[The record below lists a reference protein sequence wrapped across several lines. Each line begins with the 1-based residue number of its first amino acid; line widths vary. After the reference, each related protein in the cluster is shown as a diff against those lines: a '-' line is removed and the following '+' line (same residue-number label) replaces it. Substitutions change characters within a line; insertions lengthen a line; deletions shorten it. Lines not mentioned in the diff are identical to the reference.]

1 MEIELQMTEQELKE
15 HEAYLDEFKS
25 ILDGL
30 NDLEKKYAHLC
41 PNLGTPRKED
51 GSIDYSKMG
60 LEYKKHLMNFKAT
73 IHPIHS
79 YSLIPSVLNDVSKG
93 LKRDSR
99 RIDKKDFLAIRE
111 IINQKLDEIESMC
124 CSDYDYDAAIKAN
137 QERCDAS
144 LKEMEQELDN
154 LEKLRESKIF

>member
-1 MEIELQMTEQELKE
+1 
-15 HEAYLDEFKS
+15 
-25 ILDGL
+25 
-30 NDLEKKYAHLC
+30 
-41 PNLGTPRKED
+41 
-51 GSIDYSKMG
+51 MG

-79 YSLIPSVLNDVSKG
+79 YSLIPSILNDVSKG
-93 LKRDSR
+93 LRRDSR

-124 CSDYDYDAAIKAN
+124 SSDYDYDAAIKAN
-137 QERCDAS
+137 QERCSES
-144 LKEMEQELDN
+144 LKEVEQELDN